1 MTDQDQNYNKNG
13 EISSG
18 NYINIPQNI
27 SIQIMPPTRPIQ
39 PGLQQIY
46 LPPPNN
52 NIQIVPLPQQ
62 IQPGLQPIYFPPSV
76 LPDNNNIQMMPPPP
90 PQPIQPGLQP
100 IYIPPSVLSD
110 NYQYVQK
117 IINDSKNVLDPIER
131 QNLGSQIP
139 LEPIR
144 VPQNNEDKESDNAE
158 NEANSSACFAKC
170 CAIICQILLMVTCY
184 GIYLGIDAT
193 RR

>member
-1 MTDQDQNYNKNG
+1 
-13 EISSG
+13 
-18 NYINIPQNI
+18 
-27 SIQIMPPTRPIQ
+27 MPPTRPIQ

-52 NIQIVPLPQQ
+52 NIQIIPLPQQ

-170 CAIICQILLMVTCY
+170 CAIICQILLIATCF
-184 GIYLGIDAT
+184 GIFLGIDAT